1 MIRTNWEARSL
12 SGPKCRGEC
21 VNVLGKLTFVS
32 KHFFDGFSRCRTCE
46 YWLDW
51 RFCHLTSGE
60 KANSESKGMF
70 CNCCNCRVRQKPR
83 SREAKETLQRHH
95 EQPLASKKDNKTF
108 SEIKNS
114 IRDSLAQL
122 QNEHRLLGSTSKIS
136 TFTRSEL
143 DFLKNIAKK
152 KFIGTDQ
159 PTKNVESTPSEKSLD
174 EIREYFRKKF
184 QQNDSLLEEFE
195 ILENYLI
202 LLPNNKKYSDINYF
216 L

>member
-1 MIRTNWEARSL
+1 MIRTKWEARSL
-12 SGPKCRGEC
+12 GGPICRGEC

-32 KHFFDGFSRCRTCE
+32 KHFSDGFSRCRTCE

-51 RFCHLTSGE
+51 RFCHLKAGE

-70 CNCCNCRVRQKPR
+70 CNCCNYRVRQRPHSK
-83 SREAKETLQRHH
+83 EAKENLQRVR

-114 IRDSLAQL
+114 IRDSLTQR
-122 QNEHRLLGSTSKIS
+122 QDEHKIINAKSTL
-136 TFTRSEL
+136 RNEL
-143 DFLKNIAKK
+143 DVWNAVKN
-152 KFIGTDQ
+152 KFTDTDH
-159 PTKNVESTPSEKSLD
+159 PTKHIESTPSEKSLD

-184 QQNDSLLEEFE
+184 QEEPSLLEEFE

-202 LLPNNKKYSDINYF
+202 LLPNNEKYSDINYF
-216 L
+216 FKI